1 MKKRVKLIGWGILI
15 LYAALLLKLAVF
27 RPGFGTR
34 PLFRGYLE
42 YIPFSGFKV
51 LWRSG
56 FKRFAFLFFGNI
68 ACFMPF
74 GFGIPFLTR
83 LRRSVVPLCF
93 LGSFLIESAQ
103 YVFSIGYSQT
113 EDLLLNTLGGALG
126 YVGFLILSGENKQS
140 PPG

>member
-1 MKKRVKLIGWGILI
+1 MRFLKFTGWTLLV

-27 RPGFGTR
+27 RPGFGTH

-42 YIPFSGFKV
+42 WIPFSGFRT

-56 FKRFAFLFFGNI
+56 INRFAFLFFGNI

-93 LGSFLIESAQ
+93 LGSLLIECAQ

-126 YVGFLILSGENKQS
+126 YAGFLMMSGENKKE
-140 PPG
+140 GLK